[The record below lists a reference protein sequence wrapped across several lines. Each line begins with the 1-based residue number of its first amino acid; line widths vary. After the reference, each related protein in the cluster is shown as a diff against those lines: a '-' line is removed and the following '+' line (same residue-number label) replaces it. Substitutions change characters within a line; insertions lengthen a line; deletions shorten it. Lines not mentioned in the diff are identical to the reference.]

1 MKNLLFIAL
10 FVPIVAFAQAPA
22 SDMPDMGQV
31 FLQQL
36 DADKDGKVTQ
46 AEFRAPRDKTF
57 SIMDTNKDGVVDA
70 DEARDFSR
78 MMMQRMQQMQQQMIN
93 MQSILWGR
101 LA

>member
-1 MKNLLFIAL
+1 MKNTLFIVL
-10 FVPIVAFAQAPA
+10 FVPMLAFAQEPT
-22 SDMPDMGQV
+22 SNMPDMGQV

-57 SIMDTNKDGVVDA
+57 GIMDSNKDGAVDA
-70 DEARDFSR
+70 NEARDFSR

-93 MQSILWGR
+93 MQRQQMSAPR
-101 LA
+101 